1 MKRKIFA
8 AFLAVLTF
16 TFAGC
21 GAKKDVELDIDAL
34 ASDLV
39 SGIVFD
45 DEMSI
50 IDDGMI
56 PMIYSNGEVYDDA
69 VLYMGSGATAE
80 EIAVFECEND
90 TRAKGALE
98 EAKSHIESQIISYED
113 YIPAEVQR
121 LEQAVVR
128 QAGRYVIVAV
138 TGDPDEAE
146 KIIDNHLK

>member
-1 MKRKIFA
+1 VKRNLFA
-8 AFLAVLTF
+8 AFLAVLVF
-16 TFAGC
+16 AFAGC
-21 GAKKDVELDIDAL
+21 GAKENVEIDIDTL

-45 DEMSI
+45 DEMSL

-56 PMIYSNGEVYDDA
+56 PMIYNADVYDDA

-80 EIAVFECEND
+80 EIAVFECENE
-90 TRAKGALE
+90 TRAKGALD

-138 TGDPDEAE
+138 TADADAAE
-146 KIIDNHLK
+146 KIIDSHLK